1 LGLEISNSVMAVT
14 AASHGA
20 AYGHRIRTEWRLA
33 MTRVM
38 TTNTDRE
45 LTQTELRDD
54 ELAIVSGG
62 TKSGGTAGGTVA
74 AGWDIKANKRV

>member
-1 LGLEISNSVMAVT
+1 MNT
-14 AASHGA
+14 
-20 AYGHRIRTEWRLA
+20 
-33 MTRVM
+33 
-38 TTNTDRE
+38 TDRE
-45 LTQTELRDD
+45 LSRSAELRDE

>member
-1 LGLEISNSVMAVT
+1 
-14 AASHGA
+14 
-20 AYGHRIRTEWRLA
+20 
-33 MTRVM
+33 M
-38 TTNTDRE
+38 TTNTDRK

-62 TKSGGTAGGTVA
+62 TKSGSTAPGTVA